1 VSAEGILRR
10 AARLLPASRA
20 EYGEALLAELGAL
33 PNNERRRWLL
43 GGGAFVLRELVI
55 HNGPYAAGLA
65 CAVLAL
71 VAVDR
76 SPSDIANQA
85 SLLVLLL
92 TAGGLGLTRP
102 HRAWFAGLVVGSCL
116 AAAHAAYLAWGVAL
130 PYPMS
135 PSGWAGALS
144 LLLLLLPA
152 FVAAYAGAAIRRA
165 IQRRR

>member
-1 VSAEGILRR
+1 VSFERVLRWAVR
-10 AARLLPASRA
+10 QLPASRA
-20 EYGEALLAELGAL
+20 EYGEALLAELATL
-33 PNNERRRWLL
+33 PPEKRRRWLL
-43 GGGAFVLRELVI
+43 GGGLFVLRELVV
-55 HNGPYAAGLA
+55 HDGPYAAGLA
-65 CAVLAL
+65 CAVFAL
-71 VAVDR
+71 VTVDR

-102 HRAWFAGLVVGSCL
+102 RSAWFAGLVVGSCL
-116 AAAHAAYLAWGVAL
+116 AATHAAYLAWGVEL

-152 FVAAYAGAAIRRA
+152 FVAAYTGAAIGRA
-165 IQRRR
+165 VQRRR

>member
-1 VSAEGILRR
+1 MSAEGILRW
-10 AARLLPASRA
+10 AVRLLPASRA

-43 GGGAFVLRELVI
+43 GGGAFVLRELVV

-65 CAVLAL
+65 CAGLAL
-71 VAVDR
+71 VTVDR
-76 SPSDIANQA
+76 SPSDVANQA

-102 HRAWFAGLVVGSCL
+102 HSAWFAGLVVGTCL
-116 AAAHAAYLAWGVAL
+116 AAAHATYLVWGVEL

-135 PSGWAGALS
+135 PSGWTGALS

-152 FVAAYAGAAIRRA
+152 FVAAYTGAAICRA